1 MNLYE
6 ISATLENGAVHKT
19 KVYEINQERALNR
32 ASKFALQFDPTGCA
46 KKTVQMIQKNA
57 GVPKDTERAFL
68 NEIKEILE
76 GLGPDSYCA
85 WAFEGC
91 VEDAEEN
98 ISNDFAV
105 SMRGRWE
112 NEREA
117 HEKTRKSLTEK
128 LNEQG
133 QRIAELEA
141 EVQKARQMEAQARKE
156 AAEDKIALE
165 KAKEKIIP
173 DNVAAELTI
182 MLRKQADEA
191 AKGNGFHCIT
201 YMEWAFLALLAK
213 KNGTMPKGNNNYGKD
228 SSETAI
234 VAIPTFIDTGAGN
247 KTGRVATG
255 TGPVTWSDTGAMD
268 GVWDLNGNVWEW
280 IRGVRLVCGE
290 LQAIP
295 YNNAADASVNT
306 GASSNEWRALNASAT
321 SYNDLFVVPDGKGTT
336 AGTVKLDWV
345 SGHWQWGTSI
355 ADASD
360 TSRYASF
367 AKTTASGLSATAKL
381 YLQAMA
387 FLPED
392 GASDADYGNDVFWA
406 NNAAAER
413 CAYRGGNWYN
423 GANGG
428 VFALNLNDPRSNRWT
443 HLGGRL
449 ACDEETEN

>member
-165 KAKEKIIP
+165 KAKEKILP

-191 AKGNGFHCIT
+191 AKEALYHADRMVVEVESSVPVGATNIT
-201 YMEWAFLALLAK
+201 K
-213 KNGTMPKGNNNYGKD
+213 
-228 SSETAI
+228 
-234 VAIPTFIDTGAGN
+234 
-247 KTGRVATG
+247 
-255 TGPVTWSDTGAMD
+255 
-268 GVWDLNGNVWEW
+268 
-280 IRGVRLVCGE
+280 C
-290 LQAIP
+290 
-295 YNNAADASVNT
+295 YNECRKA
-306 GASSNEWRALNASAT
+306 
-321 SYNDLFVVPDGKGTT
+321 
-336 AGTVKLDWV
+336 
-345 SGHWQWGTSI
+345 Q
-355 ADASD
+355 
-360 TSRYASF
+360 
-367 AKTTASGLSATAKL
+367 
-381 YLQAMA
+381 
-387 FLPED
+387 
-392 GASDADYGNDVFWA
+392 SDALRLLGALGNI
-406 NNAAAER
+406 
-413 CAYRGGNWYN
+413 GGSE
-423 GANGG
+423 
-428 VFALNLNDPRSNRWT
+428 ND
-443 HLGGRL
+443 
-449 ACDEETEN
+449 D